1 MRICQF
7 VKLPQ
12 SLPAANPAPSKK
24 EPALSVAARHLSQRE
39 RQVWIVRKLKAF
51 LPEEGGTAQ
60 AVTEGAAR
68 KQVCMRSTLIRQ
80 ANSSHRLLGSPLGRA
95 GICEAN
101 D

>member
-39 RQVWIVRKLKAF
+39 RRVWIVRKTKAF

-68 KQVCMRSTLIRQ
+68 WQVCTRVSLIRQ
-80 ANSSHRLLGSPLGRA
+80 G
-95 GICEAN
+95 
-101 D
+101 

>member
-1 MRICQF
+1 ME
-7 VKLPQ
+7 KL
-12 SLPAANPAPSKK
+12 SAKK
-24 EPALSVAARHLSQRE
+24 TNGNALSVAARHLSQRE
-39 RQVWIVRKLKAF
+39 RQVWTARKTKAF

-68 KQVCMRSTLIRQ
+68 EQVCARDCLMRHVCGSL
-80 ANSSHRLLGSPLGRA
+80 RLLGSPFGRA